1 VLLISKETCTSCP
14 GLRGIL
20 DTTELPDAPRQPSN
34 QDALDLVQANLVV
47 AAVIELGR
55 ARRGMI
61 GDHRGLL
68 QRAAVLEVGRDAGG
82 PEGVITVRCW
92 DELRLSEI
100 IEMLAD
106 GVVLT
111 SPASAGLGRAVGG
124 YNQGGISPH
133 R

>member
-111 SPASAGLGRAVGG
+111 SPASAGLGRAGG
-124 YNQGGISPH
+124 RRTASH
-133 R
+133 

>member
-1 VLLISKETCTSCP
+1 MV
-14 GLRGIL
+14 G
-20 DTTELPDAPRQPSN
+20 N
-34 QDALDLVQANLVV
+34 H
-47 AAVIELGR
+47 
-55 ARRGMI
+55 RR
-61 GDHRGLL
+61 LF
-68 QRAAVLEVGRDAGG
+68 QRAAILEVGRDAGG

-124 YNQGGISPH
+124 YNQGGFPH
-133 R
+133 WR